1 MNAEH
6 AELEKV
12 LKKAQVWNNILS
24 VIFALSAALGVGY
37 GFYYNTKNTL
47 STHTEQIQNLQNDVT
62 EVKNNINESAVF
74 QGVSATQI
82 KALED
87 KVNSIDSKMDK
98 MDDKLDQIL
107 IKSK

>member
-6 AELEKV
+6 IQLEKV
-12 LKKAQVWNNILS
+12 LKKAQIWNNTLA
-24 VIFALSAALGVGY
+24 VIFALVTALGVGY
-37 GFYYNTKNTL
+37 GFYYNTKSTL
-47 STHTEQIQNLQNDVT
+47 NSHTDQIQNLQTDIN
-62 EVKNNINESAVF
+62 EVKTEMNDAAVF

-87 KVNSIDSKMDK
+87 KVNAIDVKMDR

-107 IKSK
+107 IKK